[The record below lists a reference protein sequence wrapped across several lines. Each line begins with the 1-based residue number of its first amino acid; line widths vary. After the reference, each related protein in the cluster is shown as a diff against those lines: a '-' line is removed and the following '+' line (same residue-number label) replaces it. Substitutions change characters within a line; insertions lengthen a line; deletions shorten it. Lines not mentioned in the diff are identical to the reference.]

1 MGCAHEGVCC
11 YVFSSQRTTDSEGIK
26 KNKSEIVVKWNKSQ
40 SLITIKHMTYDDHN
54 TKMSYALLYYSFI
67 VILMRTVSQ
76 EYDDFNIIF
85 YGRWYEANTIFLYV
99 ALKSRFQHCFL

>member
-1 MGCAHEGVCC
+1 MPKRTIYDVWKCPHQTVVTCQFIKVSPMGCAHEGVCC

-67 VILMRTVSQ
+67 VILM
-76 EYDDFNIIF
+76 
-85 YGRWYEANTIFLYV
+85 
-99 ALKSRFQHCFL
+99 